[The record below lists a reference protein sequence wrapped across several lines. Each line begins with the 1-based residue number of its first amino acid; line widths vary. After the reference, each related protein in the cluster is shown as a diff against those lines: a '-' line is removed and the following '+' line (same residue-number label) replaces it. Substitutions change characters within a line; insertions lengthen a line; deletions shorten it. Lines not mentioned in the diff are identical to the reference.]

1 MSALKWLSD
10 AALDHLREAT
20 DQPDL
25 AGTPYEIVETLG
37 RGGMGTVYLAR
48 DQDLDREVA
57 LKVVHGGSGLAE
69 RTVREAR
76 ILARLEHPG
85 IVPVHDVG
93 TLPDGRVFY
102 VMKRVRGRRL
112 DELAPTLD
120 LAERLR
126 VFGRIC
132 EAVSFA
138 HAHGVIHRDLK
149 PENIMA
155 GPFGEVLVMDWGV
168 AKGLCQETE
177 TNRHPE
183 GEPRER
189 EGSGR
194 ADLSVPQILQ
204 VAEAPI
210 RMTSGPFSTA
220 HGTILGTPGY
230 MAPEQARG
238 EVASIDGRTDV
249 WALGAILGFLLAGE
263 ERVARPLAAIRG
275 RAMADAPA
283 DRYQTVEELAA
294 DLSSYS
300 SGLAV
305 RAYRENL
312 VERTVRFAR
321 RYRVPILLIL
331 TYLLMRAL
339 LLVIFHR

>member
-1 MSALKWLSD
+1 MRWLSD

-25 AGTPYEIVETLG
+25 IGTPYEIVETLG

-57 LKVVHGGSGLAE
+57 FKVVDGEAE
-69 RTVREAR
+69 RTLREAR

-168 AKGLCQETE
+168 AQDGG
-177 TNRHPE
+177 P
-183 GEPRER
+183 PD
-189 EGSGR
+189 
-194 ADLSVPQILQ
+194 AD
-204 VAEAPI
+204 
-210 RMTSGPFSTA
+210 
-220 HGTILGTPGY
+220 GTILGTPGY

-238 EVASIDGRTDV
+238 EVESIDERTDV

-275 RAMADAPA
+275 QAMADDPA
-283 DRYQTVEELAA
+283 DRYQKVEDLAA
-294 DLSSYS
+294 DLSRYG

-312 VERTVRFAR
+312 VERTVRFVR